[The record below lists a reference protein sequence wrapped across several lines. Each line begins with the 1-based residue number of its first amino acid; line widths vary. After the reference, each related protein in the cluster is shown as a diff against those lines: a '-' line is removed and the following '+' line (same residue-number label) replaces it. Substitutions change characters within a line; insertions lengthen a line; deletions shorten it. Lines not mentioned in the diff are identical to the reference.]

1 MNWRSRPLI
10 SHDVVVNLIGATK
23 TRSGLA
29 VKARLDKRKYPLGTV
44 VPDETMDALHLK
56 RHEFH
61 GEWNYT
67 LTPEKL

>member
-23 TRSGLA
+23 TRSGLQ
-29 VKARLDKRKYPLGTV
+29 VKARLDKRKYPLGTT

-56 RHEFH
+56 RHQFH

-67 LTPEKL
+67 LAPE